1 MDLKNYVSKGYLS
14 SLSILSIEALPSTDI
29 LEILSEAINLKKKT
43 EYGENIQ
50 LKGNTSVALVTSN
63 RLGASRLAFEVA
75 TSSLG
80 AKAITLPLGG
90 SSIDAFLSTPE
101 CVKAISRLGISAF
114 FVGTIMK
121 KDAFSLSESLKS
133 LPVINACTDD
143 GPIIALATLLTVYEY
158 LGKLSG
164 IKICFLDNAS
174 KHENL
179 LIAFSKCGADI
190 MIVGDSEEDLLKK
203 CKQYT
208 EVTPIENHLVA
219 ATKADVIYVDTQN
232 NEYTLTESIMSVA
245 KDDCVILHN
254 VPLSPTNNIEEKYL
268 PRTENFLA
276 DVIANIMHIER
287 AIISLIA
294 NKTKV

>member
-29 LEILSEAINLKKKT
+29 LEILSEAINLKQKT

-75 TSSLG
+75 ASSLG

-121 KDAFSLSESLKS
+121 KDAFSLSESLKL

-164 IKICFLDNAS
+164 IKICFLDNVS